1 MAANY
6 LHGVETVELRKG
18 PRPIRVVKTAVI
30 GLVGIGPI
38 GLKNQ
43 PILVSSALDAA
54 QFGEDLPGF
63 TIPKALNAILS
74 QGAGQVIVVNVFDP
88 TADTATV
95 SNEAKT
101 VENGKFKLAFA
112 PIGALTSVIEDVL
125 EDPITYVLGQ
135 DYTVDAFG
143 VVTAVAGGQLTEGTA
158 VKVTYKRLD
167 ASQINAAQV
176 IGSIDSETEARTGLK
191 CFDLT
196 FNLFGFNAK
205 IFIAP
210 GYSTLDT
217 VATELIAVA
226 NKFRAIALIDAPEG
240 TTRAEAIAGR
250 GPLGDI
256 NFNTSSNR
264 AYLLYPHLKAYDAAT
279 DAVINAPYS
288 QYMAGVIAA
297 TDIEFGY
304 WFSPSNKEIK
314 GIVGVE
320 RQLSAA
326 INDPSTDVNL
336 LNEAGITTVFNSFG
350 SGLRTW
356 GNRSAAY
363 PSSTFPDNFISV
375 RRVADVLHESVEL
388 ASLQFIDEPINQA
401 LIDAIRD
408 SVNAFIRT
416 LIQRGALIDGE
427 CTYDPAKN
435 EPTQIAAGHL
445 VFDLTFMPPTPA
457 ERITFE
463 SFIDINLLS
472 NLA

>member
-6 LHGVETVELRKG
+6 LHGVETIELRKG

-30 GLVGIGPI
+30 GIVGTAPLGS
-38 GLKNQ
+38 KNT
-43 PILVSSALDAA
+43 PILVSSAVDAA

-63 TIPKALNAILS
+63 TIPKALNAILA

-88 TADTATV
+88 VADTVTV
-95 SNEAKT
+95 TDEIKT
-101 VENGKFKLAFA
+101 VTNGTFKLAHA
-112 PIGALTSVIEDVL
+112 PIGALTSVIENVL
-125 EDPITYVLGQ
+125 EDPTAYVLGT

-143 VVTAVAGGQLTEGTA
+143 NVSIVSGGNLTESTE
-158 VKVTYKRLD
+158 VKVTYKRFD
-167 ASQINAAQV
+167 AAAVNSAQI
-176 IGSIDSETEARTGLK
+176 IGAIDSETEARTGLK
-191 CFDLT
+191 CFELS
-196 FNLFGFNAK
+196 FNLFGFNPK
-205 IFIAP
+205 IIIAP
-210 GYSTLDT
+210 GYSTAT
-217 VATELIAVA
+217 AVATELIAVA
-226 NKFRAIALIDAPEG
+226 DKYKAITLIDAPEG
-240 TTRAEAIAGR
+240 TTRAEAVAGR
-250 GPLGDI
+250 GPLGSI

-264 AYLLYPHLKAYDAAT
+264 AVLLYPHLKAYDAAT
-279 DAVINAPYS
+279 DSVINVAYS

-297 TDIEFGY
+297 TDLQFGY
-304 WFSPSNKEIK
+304 WYSPSNKEIK

-320 RQLSAA
+320 KQLSAA
-326 INDPSTDVNL
+326 VNDASTDTNI
-336 LNEAGITTVFNSFG
+336 LNEAGITTIFNSFG

-363 PSSTFPDNFISV
+363 PTSTFPDNFVAV

-388 ASLQFIDEPINQA
+388 ASLQFIDQPINQA

-408 SVNAFIRT
+408 SVNSFIRT
-416 LIQRGALIDGE
+416 LIQRGALVDGA

-435 EPTQIAAGHL
+435 EPTQVAAGQL